1 MILRI
6 YSDIVT
12 GEEKAFYEWMGLD
25 AVCFQDIDTFIASI
39 PAEDGEINMLIDC
52 RGGNVSE
59 GWAIYDALRTS
70 GKRITAEVVGKVAS
84 MGTIILMAAP
94 KESRKARQ
102 NARLCIH
109 RPYVTEL
116 CGEIHADD
124 LRRVAEDLEKDEAK
138 FLDLY
143 TERTGAAREE
153 LHALMLEDKY
163 IDMTEAQRLGFIGE
177 IINPNT
183 AKKMARKNFK
193 ERLLAFINANSDEAV
208 ALELQTEEGG
218 TLVVEREDGEPEV
231 GDKASPDGTHKM
243 PDGKTIVVTDGV
255 ITEISDTEK
264 AAADNGEGDGNGEG
278 EHGDGEKVAELEKQV
293 EDLEKR
299 VAELEKE
306 VEDEKAKTEEARKQA
321 KTTEERAILNAVAI
335 NGGRKWLE
343 SLQSTADVPSRS
355 MSDKMA
361 GKDDLRA
368 KLEARR
374 SARHGGK

>member
-12 GEEKAFYEWMGLD
+12 GEEKAFYEWMGLE
-25 AVCFQDIDTFIASI
+25 ATCFGDIDAFIASI
-39 PAEDGEINMLIDC
+39 PADDEEIQMLIDC

-70 GKRITAEVVGKVAS
+70 GKIISAEVVGKVAS

-94 KESRKARQ
+94 SERRKARQ
-102 NARLCIH
+102 NAKLCIH
-109 RPYVTEL
+109 RPYIAQM

-124 LRRVAEDLEKDEAK
+124 LRKAAADLERDEEK

-143 TERTGAAREE
+143 TERTGADREE

-163 IDMTEAQRLGFIGE
+163 IEMEEAKRLGFISE

-183 AKKMARKNFK
+183 AKKMAKAK
-193 ERLLAFINANSDEAV
+193 TKGAVAKAIETISAALGLTEEPV
-208 ALELQTEEGG
+208 ALELDTESGG
-218 TLVVEREDGEPEV
+218 KLTVERESGEPQV

-255 ITEISDTEK
+255 ITEITEEEK
-264 AAADNGEGDGNGEG
+264 AAE
-278 EHGDGEKVAELEKQV
+278 DGEKGEDLGKIEELEAKIA
-293 EDLEKR
+293 DLEKK
-299 VAELEKE
+299 VADLEKKLA
-306 VEDEKAKTEEARKQA
+306 DEEEKTANAMKQA

-343 SLQSTADVPSRS
+343 SLGKDVRLPKRQVN
-355 MSDKMA
+355 KA
-361 GKDDLRA
+361 GKNDDLLAR
-368 KLEARR
+368 LEAKHKSLR
-374 SARHGGK
+374 K